1 MRSGI
6 GSLHL
11 WCDMPLVYRAAA
23 CDITFGITS
32 AWEKSE
38 YTCILQCILSCR
50 SDVSAATL

>member
-32 AWEKSE
+32 AWEKVRE
-38 YTCILQCILSCR
+38 HMNLAMYLVMQK
-50 SDVSAATL
+50 